1 MSYQRRRLPSI
12 SMLTAYDAAARA
24 GSFTAAAR
32 ELHVTQGA
40 ISRQISALENQLGI
54 DLFIRN
60 HKPLQLTNVGKTY
73 AQEENAALQSIRNAL
88 LAVSI
93 KPRTGVWN
101 LAM

>member
-73 AQEENAALQSIRNAL
+73 AQEENAALQSIRNAS
-88 LAVSI
+88 LASI
-93 KPRTGVWN
+93 TKPRTGVLN
-101 LAM
+101 LAN